1 MKEVRSARCLKRP
14 RGYDFDEPQNLKK
27 CKYTFMPFRLAAE
40 SRVDETPELTQTAG
54 RDDVSSG
61 PLALAE
67 RFFAE
72 LPSFNNIAF

>member
-1 MKEVRSARCLKRP
+1 
-14 RGYDFDEPQNLKK
+14 
-27 CKYTFMPFRLAAE
+27 MPFRLAAE